1 MEAKPGLFSG
11 LSLRRPQQAGTI
23 AHPLLGAASPESDS
37 ERELKELPYRPRQRA
52 PSPASPGRVVTDSSS
67 SQLQPA
73 PPAITTSTVASFA
86 PEEAGA
92 AGRLQ
97 LQSLKAAAQRLGL
110 SNGSM
115 GVDMVDSIFEK
126 GARAR
131 ADGDWADLL
140 KALTTGKAIIL
151 LPSSPASSLPMTP
164 QTLRD
169 HVAFLSPPLA
179 TPSGSANVLVTL
191 SGLIGSLQGG
201 TVTFE
206 SCVPSDA
213 PLLHAL
219 RNEDH
224 RAGVLSRLR
233 PTHLATVP
241 LPSIPSSYP
250 SFHLAPES
258 TSLSFP
264 PLGRGPP
271 PEKRSDP
278 RRYPFMSLFGSSS
291 STPRT
296 IGTFTPDRPAS
307 PNASGRSS
315 PRPSVTSLDDE
326 PGESY
331 SVTAYVVDRGIR
343 YAEAH
348 KALVKAVRGVV
359 RAELEGLP
367 DRVIDKVLRLVT
379 GSVCPMSGGA
389 DHALLKTHHH
399 GLGGGDSDVSLDFS
413 NPTIASER
421 SQDFMEGVYDD
432 LVQHFRA
439 EGPKKWEHDEDAHE
453 GYIEDEAGDGTE
465 RVEAVMCRL
474 LHNRLFSP
482 LNSDDARHDEALA
495 SRIAALN
502 MLDLSLDHLGLI
514 TRPSGEADK
523 GALARGL
530 ATLVDDIGRELQK
543 LSRADCLTPKEKV
556 DVLVHAHKI
565 TVDGLAL
572 LPPIELR
579 PEGEPYIPEGLDAIS
594 EVESPALFVS
604 DPNGEGTELAEAGTL
619 GAPMR
624 EPAKAEGDGSDWKAA
639 GASGDDEADTADERA
654 VPDAK
659 ASEAVPEKKPAPVTS
674 GADLILPLI
683 IFAVVK
689 ANPAQLASQLMYM
702 RRYRSAICLAGEASY
717 AIVNLTAVVEFLEHV
732 QLSELG
738 LDSTERVM
746 SVADLAPISLGDMD
760 DASISSASG
769 RIKGRLLPDIAGSA
783 ADGATRVLGAVEGGI
798 SALRGLMASQEE
810 EKPTG
815 RPRQSSTFSL
825 ASVTA
830 SVANIAA
837 AASTAAARTRSHAS
851 EGGQVG
857 RELVEVSS
865 GTLSDEEVEGV
876 RISPAEEAG
885 EEEEEDRNG
894 RARSIVSVGSMMRDT
909 SREREREGVGA
920 RLSSL
925 GARLAEGG
933 PTPAPAPM
941 PSEKPAGP
949 TVPPG
954 AKDGFFATLSKRRI
968 PRTPSG
974 TLLAP
979 DDAPIER
986 FMTCEVGELRLS
998 EVGTLLR
1005 DYRRLAGMI
1014 ARLEG
1019 QSTAT

>member
-11 LSLRRPQQAGTI
+11 LSLRRPTPTGTI
-23 AHPLLGAASPESDS
+23 AHPLLGATSPESDG
-37 ERELKELPYRPRQRA
+37 ERELKELPYKPRQRA
-52 PSPASPGRVVTDSSS
+52 PSPASPGRVANDSSS
-67 SQLQPA
+67 AQLQPA

-97 LQSLKAAAQRLGL
+97 LQSLKAAAQRIGL

-115 GVDMVDSIFEK
+115 GMGMVDSIFEK
-126 GARAR
+126 GSRAR

-169 HVAFLSPPLA
+169 HIAFLSPALP
-179 TPSGSANVLVTL
+179 TPSGPASVLVTL
-191 SGLIGSLQGG
+191 SGLVGSLQSG

-206 SCVPSDA
+206 SCVPPDSS
-213 PLLHAL
+213 LLHAL

-233 PTHLATVP
+233 PTHLAAPP
-241 LPSIPSSYP
+241 LPSLPSPYP
-250 SFHLAPES
+250 PFTLAPES

-264 PLGRGPP
+264 PLGRGA
-271 PEKRSDP
+271 PEKRPDP
-278 RRYPFMSLFGSSS
+278 RRYPFMSLFGSSP

-296 IGTFTPDRPAS
+296 TGALTPDRPAS
-307 PNASGRSS
+307 PNASGRTS
-315 PRPSVTSLDDE
+315 PRPSVMSLEDE
-326 PGESY
+326 HGEGY
-331 SVTAYVVDRGIR
+331 SVAAYVVDRGIR
-343 YAEAH
+343 YTEVH

-367 DRVIDKVLRLVT
+367 DRVVDKVLRFVT
-379 GSVCPMSGGA
+379 GSVCPVSGGV
-389 DHALLKTHHH
+389 DGALLKAHHL
-399 GLGGGDSDVSLDFS
+399 GLGAGDSDVPLDFS
-413 NPTIASER
+413 NSTVAGER

-439 EGPKKWEHDEDAHE
+439 EGPKKWENDEDAHE

-465 RVEAVMCRL
+465 RVEALVCRL
-474 LHNRLFSP
+474 LHNRIFSP

-514 TRPSGEADK
+514 TRPPGETDK
-523 GALARGL
+523 GALGRGL
-530 ATLVDDIGRELQK
+530 AALVDDVGGELQK
-543 LSRADCLTPKEKV
+543 LSRADCLTPKDKV
-556 DVLVHAHKI
+556 DVLVNAHKI
-565 TVDGLAL
+565 AVDGLAL
-572 LPPIELR
+572 LPPIQLR
-579 PEGEPYIPEGLDAIS
+579 PEGEPYIPEGLDAIN
-594 EVESPALFVS
+594 EVEPLASRLS
-604 DPNGEGTELAEAGTL
+604 DPDDDGTELAEAGTP
-619 GAPMR
+619 GAPTR
-624 EPAKAEGDGSDWKAA
+624 ETAKKDGYDSDEKAVDSAEDVNADAT
-639 GASGDDEADTADERA
+639 DEKVA
-654 VPDAK
+654 VA
-659 ASEAVPEKKPAPVTS
+659 EPEKKTPPATS

-689 ANPAQLASQLMYM
+689 ANPAQLASQLMYL

-738 LDSTERVM
+738 LESTERVM

-760 DASISSASG
+760 DASISSASS

-798 SALRGLMASQEE
+798 SVLRGLMAAQEE
-810 EKPTG
+810 EKPQG

-837 AASTAAARTRSHAS
+837 AASTAAARTRSRAS
-851 EGGQVG
+851 SEVGQVG
-857 RELVEVSS
+857 RELLEVPP
-865 GTLSDEEVEGV
+865 GTLSDEEVHDGV
-876 RISPAEEAG
+876 RVTSPI
-885 EEEEEDRNG
+885 EEEEEERDG
-894 RARSIVSVGSMMRDT
+894 RARSIVSVSSMMRDT
-909 SREREREGVGA
+909 SRERVREGVGA

-933 PTPAPAPM
+933 PTPTPTPM
-941 PSEKPAGP
+941 SSEKPASSV
-949 TVPPG
+949 VPPG
-954 AKDGFFATLSKRRI
+954 AGKDGFFATLSKRRP
-968 PRTPSG
+968 PRSPSG

-979 DDAPIER
+979 DDGPIER
-986 FMTCEVGELRLS
+986 FMTCEVGDIRLN

-1005 DYRRLAGMI
+1005 DYRRLAGVVS
-1014 ARLEG
+1014 RLQG
-1019 QSTAT
+1019 Q